1 MKSIILIIDL
11 LIKYSNLHFDKNFLI
26 EYDTFKFSSFKDSE
40 FYKFYFIKFTNN
52 RNFQIIYIQAKKI
65 KNILKK
71 FIRKKKYKKILVF
84 DCNTDFYG
92 DSLDLL
98 KKWQICQII
107 DNNTKYKFKLNDL
120 IALWNESLS
129 NSQNLFSKPF
139 MLKNPY
145 TNVPF
150 EIHNLYNIYFY
161 MHYSPYHIPKLIY
174 LYFLSEFN
182 IEFFLYNNYPLLKEN
197 AIDHFINHAP
207 SYEIWEQLNNMMVEF
222 KDDLKIELNSYY
234 LPITKRHIINEL
246 KECVSYYVRSSFSC
260 NPLRR
265 RNAHRICKT
274 RLIEY
279 FNKEPVF
286 TYKRLPA
293 HMEEITYQNPTPLS
307 IDTDLNSNDI
317 IDEILSDSE
326 QSISSINQL
335 VEDPFAPSSQLT
347 RTPPSRNRNHNYAT
361 MNIFPRN

>member
-11 LIKYSNLHFDKNFLI
+11 LIKYSNIHFDNAFLI
-26 EYDTFKFSSFKDSE
+26 EYDTFKFSSFRDSE
-40 FYKFYFIKFTNN
+40 FYKFYFVKFTDNYD
-52 RNFQIIYIQAKKI
+52 FQKIYIHAKKI

-71 FIRKKKYKKILVF
+71 YIRKKKNKKILIF

-92 DSLDLL
+92 DSLDSF
-98 KKWQICQII
+98 KKWQICEII

-120 IALWNESLS
+120 ITLWSDSLS

-145 TNVPF
+145 TNIPF
-150 EIHNLYNIYFY
+150 KIHNLYNIYYFI
-161 MHYSPYHIPKLIY
+161 HYSPYHIPKLIY
-174 LYFLSEFN
+174 LFYLSEFN
-182 IEFFLYNNYPLLKEN
+182 IEFFIYNNYPLLKEN
-197 AIDHFINHAP
+197 AIDYFINHAP
-207 SYEIWEQLNNMMVEF
+207 SFEVWEQLDNMIIEF

-234 LPITKRHIINEL
+234 MPPTKQHIINEL
-246 KECVSYYVRSSFSC
+246 KEYVSYYVRATFSC

-265 RNAHRICKT
+265 RNAHRICKK

-279 FNKEPVF
+279 FNKEPAF
-286 TYKRLPA
+286 TYKLLN
-293 HMEEITYQNPTPLS
+293 ESIQEITYQTPIPLS
-307 IDTDLNSNDI
+307 INTELNSNDI

-335 VEDPFAPSSQLT
+335 IDDPFVPSEELT
-347 RTPPSRNRNHNYAT
+347 RTPPSRIRNNNYAR
-361 MNIFPRN
+361 MSLFPRR